1 MSHIGNTFTY
11 GAGSIATA
19 MGLIG
24 LWKVGQFLKS
34 NGSVVSAGLL
44 TGVATAAAVPLTKRA
59 ILYLPPEV
67 YQDEH
72 LQLLEALPLR
82 VGQKDKIDFVLSSL
96 ASFALSLVVTAF
108 LTNRLTYLISGYR
121 LSYPKLAGVSLL
133 SGVISGLGFGGVS
146 LYMKQ
151 QSSRSRERKEI
162 DPGYASYLLS
172 QEPEQSSYFFSFLFG
187 QLGRLTRD
195 IDEAD
200 IAKTLEPHLTPEQFA
215 QALSYFSNQPEWKHT
230 PIHRDPVTLSP
241 FKILAHVQ
249 DLEKRRAIFLQCP
262 FISEAIKR
270 TLGSQQSSEHFR
282 PVEQFAALYRT
293 LRNEVDTET
302 LAMCIDF
309 AGVHQEALLEAMERD
324 MGTETITRDAV
335 EAHLPPPVTS
345 TNPRGML
352 DQLNGRIHIETAFT
366 QLVEY
371 LHGRGITDP
380 KAYAKVLEQ
389 LRDENVIHYLNYMS
403 TQERFQCFPLEDYSV
418 TLSPFVVLAHFK
430 DLDQRDRIFIK
441 AMEMTPRL
449 METIAPQE
457 ATLEDY
463 PAMNRIQSLNL
474 VLQRS
479 YNASVYAMI
488 FDQVEDS
495 RLQGAL
501 LGVFDNGSQFYDF
514 RGQPITRRAIEALMR
529 KSLIPPI
536 EIPPF
541 TQQEGIAT
549 ALSGVGTLAV
559 TSAVL
564 SAMILTSRLA
574 HWTWDSYPTLRGVF
588 PAAAMTGVGYMVGT
602 TATSDKRVGYL
613 VAFVLSTFAS
623 PKVSKLIS
631 THQMSYWHGAGFS
644 AAGIYC
650 YLAINNKQSSRR
662 LGRL

>member
-19 MGLIG
+19 MGLIS

-59 ILYLPPEV
+59 ILYLPLEV
-67 YQDEH
+67 YRDER

-82 VGQKDKIDFVLSSL
+82 VGQKDKIDSVLSSL

-146 LYMKQ
+146 LYVKQ
-151 QSSRSRERKEI
+151 QSSRSRERREI
-162 DPGYASYLLS
+162 DPGYARYLS
-172 QEPEQSSYFFSFLFG
+172 SSRIQSSQFFEFLFR
-187 QLGRLTRD
+187 QIVQSQ

-249 DLEKRRAIFLQCP
+249 NPDTRQAIFLQCP
-262 FISEAIKR
+262 FIKEAIEK
-270 TLGSQQSSEHFR
+270 TLGSQQSSEHF
-282 PVEQFAALYRT
+282 AALYRE

-309 AGVHQEALLEAMERD
+309 AGVHQEALLETVERQVH
-324 MGTETITRDAV
+324 TETITRDAV

-352 DQLNGRIHIETAFT
+352 DQLNRGIHPDTAFT

-371 LHGRGITDP
+371 LHGRGITDR

-389 LRDENVIHYLNYMS
+389 LDDENVIYYLNYMGRQVS
-403 TQERFQCFPLEDYSV
+403 FQCFPFERYTV

-430 DLDQRDRIFIK
+430 DLDQRDRIFK

-457 ATLEDY
+457 STLEDY
-463 PAMNRIQSLNL
+463 PAMDRIESLKV

-488 FDQVEDS
+488 FDQVEDPT
-495 RLQGAL
+495 LQEAL

-541 TQQEGIAT
+541 SQQEGIAT

-602 TATSDKRVGYL
+602 TASRDKRVGYL

-650 YLAINNKQSSRR
+650 YLAIKHKQSSGSLRS
-662 LGRL
+662 L

>member
-67 YQDEH
+67 YRDER
-72 LQLLEALPLR
+72 LQQLKALPLR
-82 VGQKDKIDFVLSSL
+82 VDQKDKIDLVLSSL

-151 QSSRSRERKEI
+151 QSSRSRERIEK
-162 DPGYASYLLS
+162 DPGYARYLSSS
-172 QEPEQSSYFFSFLFG
+172 QIQPSYFFSFLFR
-187 QLGRLTRD
+187 QIIQSQ

-249 DLEKRRAIFLQCP
+249 NPDTRQAIFLECP
-262 FISEAIKR
+262 FIKEAIER
-270 TLGSQQSSEHFR
+270 TLVSQQSSEDFR
-282 PVEQFAALYRT
+282 PIEQFAALYRE

-309 AGVHQEALLEAMERD
+309 AGVHQEALLQAMERD
-324 MGTETITRDAV
+324 MGTKTITRDAV

-352 DQLNGRIHIETAFT
+352 AQLNGGIHSETAFT

-389 LRDENVIHYLNYMS
+389 LDDKNVIYYLNYMGR
-403 TQERFQCFPLEDYSV
+403 QVRFQCFPFERYTV

-430 DLDQRDRIFIK
+430 DLDQRDHIFK
-441 AMEMTPRL
+441 SMQMTPRL

-463 PAMNRIQSLNL
+463 PAMDRIESLNV

-479 YNASVYAMI
+479 YDASVYAMI
-488 FDQVEDS
+488 FDQVKDPT
-495 RLQGAL
+495 LQEAL

-514 RGQPITRRAIEALMR
+514 EGQPITRDAIEALMR
-529 KSLIPPI
+529 PPI

-541 TQQEGIAT
+541 SQQEGIAT

-613 VAFVLSTFAS
+613 VAFILSTFAS

-631 THQMSYWHGAGFS
+631 THQMSYWHGAGYS
-644 AAGIYC
+644 VVGIISHH
-650 YLAINNKQSSRR
+650 LAQTSQQRRQSSSYRR
-662 LGRL
+662 Y